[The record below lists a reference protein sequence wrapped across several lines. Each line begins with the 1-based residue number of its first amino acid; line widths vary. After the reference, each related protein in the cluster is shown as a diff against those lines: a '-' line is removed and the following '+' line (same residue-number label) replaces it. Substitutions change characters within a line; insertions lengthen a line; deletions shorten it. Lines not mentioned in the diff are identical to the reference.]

1 MLYYLTKLLVSAAI
15 IVVVTEVAGR
25 APALGGLIK
34 SLPIISLIAILWLW
48 HDTRDVSKIAELS
61 ISTLWFVLP
70 SLPFFVLLWAML
82 KRGMGFP
89 MAFTASLIAMI
100 ICYLVTF
107 AIMRKAGVQI

>member
-48 HDTRDVSKIAELS
+48 HDTGDAGKIAELS

-82 KRGMGFP
+82 KRGMDFP
-89 MAFTASLIAMI
+89 IAFTASLIAMLL
-100 ICYLVTF
+100 CYLATF
-107 AIMRKAGVQI
+107 AILRKAGVVF